1 MFKYVL
7 KRLISLIPVI
17 IGATLIV
24 YLILN
29 MAQGDPAR
37 IILGEDATPER
48 VAELREEMGLN
59 DPVLIQ
65 YGRYMVNLVRGDM
78 GISYR
83 TGAPVADEILARLP
97 NTIWLA
103 LVAVTICVVLA
114 LPLGT
119 IAAIKQNS
127 IIDGICMVLSL
138 IGVSIPSF
146 WLGLLLILLFS
157 LTLGWL
163 PSFGADSWKSVILP
177 AFALAVSSMASVAR
191 TTRAS
196 MLEVIRQDYIRTAR
210 SKGISQGQVIK
221 RHALRNAMIPTM
233 TSIGLQVGFLLSGA
247 VLVETVFSWPG
258 IGRLMITSIQQR
270 DIPTVVGCI
279 IIFAI
284 CFSVVNLIVDLL
296 YGFVDPRMKS
306 QYA

>member
-1 MFKYVL
+1 MLKYII
-7 KRLISLIPVI
+7 KRIVYLVPVI

-29 MAQGDPAR
+29 LAQGDPAR
-37 IILGEDATPER
+37 MILGEDATPQR

-65 YGRYMVNLVRGDM
+65 YGRYMLNLLQGDM
-78 GISYR
+78 GTSYR
-83 TGAPVADEILARLP
+83 TGAPVVTEIAARLP
-97 NTIWLA
+97 NTISLA
-103 LVAVTICVVLA
+103 LVATVVSIVLA

-119 IAAIKQNS
+119 IAAIRQNS
-127 IIDGICMVLSL
+127 IFDGLCMVISL
-138 IGVSIPSF
+138 VGVSMPSF

-163 PSFGADSWKSVILP
+163 PSFGADTWKSIILP

-210 SKGISQGQVIK
+210 AKGISEGRVIK
-221 RHALRNAMIPTM
+221 RHALRNALIPTM
-233 TSIGLQVGFLLSGA
+233 TAVGLQTGILLSGS

-258 IGRLMITSIQQR
+258 IGRLMIASIQQR
-270 DIPTVVGCI
+270 DVPTVVGCI

-284 CFSVVNLIVDLL
+284 CFSVVNMIVDLL

>member
-1 MFKYVL
+1 MIKYIL

-24 YLILN
+24 YLILS

-48 VAELREEMGLN
+48 VTELREEMGLN
-59 DPVLIQ
+59 DPFLLQ
-65 YGRYMVNLVRGDM
+65 YGRYMINLVRGDM
-78 GISYR
+78 GISYHS
-83 TGAPVADEILARLP
+83 GGPVADEIFARLP

-103 LVAVTICVVLA
+103 FVSVTICVVLA

-127 IIDGICMVLSL
+127 IVDGVCMVLSL
-138 IGVSIPSF
+138 LGVSMPSF
-146 WLGLLLILLFS
+146 WLGLLLIMLFS

-163 PSFGADSWKSVILP
+163 PSFGADSWQSVILP
-177 AFALAVSSMASVAR
+177 AFTLAVSSMASVAR
-191 TTRAS
+191 TARAS

-210 SKGISQGQVIK
+210 SKGISKGQVIW

-233 TSIGLQVGFLLSGA
+233 TSIGLQMGFLLSGS
-247 VLVETVFSWPG
+247 VLVESVFSWPG
-258 IGRLMITSIQQR
+258 IGRLMITSILQR